1 MLPSIYAKTIHVLIT
16 LILLSMLLS
25 RANFFFFFCPLRL
38 SLVQLIAISQ
48 TSSGIALVMA
58 VNHDCDDDI

>member
-25 RANFFFFFCPLRL
+25 RANFFFFCPLRL
-38 SLVQLIAISQ
+38 SLVQLIAILQ

-58 VNHDCDDDI
+58 VDHDCDEDI

>member
-1 MLPSIYAKTIHVLIT
+1 
-16 LILLSMLLS
+16 MLLS